1 MLDWIGLL
9 MEVFMPSVKK
19 DSEYAIKG
27 LKKPMPITISFDVKI
42 GEKSYVS
49 VYDRIMR
56 RLAKELKKSSMPN
69 YIFVKGELIV
79 AFFDGRTEITKKM
92 LNYVSQLRTDISEEL
107 GVELP
112 GWGVSALSKHSR
124 GNIIRVV
131 FQCWLVYEHYIFPS
145 NRWDD

>member
-1 MLDWIGLL
+1 
-9 MEVFMPSVKK
+9 MPSVKK

-56 RLAKELKKSSMPN
+56 RLAKELKKASMSN

-79 AFFDGRTEITKKM
+79 AFFDGRPAITKKM
-92 LNYVSQLRTDISEEL
+92 LNYVSQLRTEVSEMF
-107 GVELP
+107 GVEIP
-112 GWGVSALSKHSR
+112 GWGVSALAKHSR

-131 FQCWLVYEHYIFPS
+131 LQCWLVYEHYIFPS